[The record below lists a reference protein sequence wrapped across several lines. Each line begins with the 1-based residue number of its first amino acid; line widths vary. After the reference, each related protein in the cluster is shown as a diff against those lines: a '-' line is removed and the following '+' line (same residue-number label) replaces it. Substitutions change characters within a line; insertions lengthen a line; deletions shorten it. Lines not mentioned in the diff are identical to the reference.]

1 MWSIGASNPEGRAFM
16 TVIIVFYSLA
26 VLAYGLRVYSRRLNR
41 AALDA
46 SDQACFL
53 GLVSYVRRDDE
64 LLSDIENADMSKR
77 SSV

>member
-16 TVIIVFYSLA
+16 TIIIVFYSFA

-53 GLVSYVRRDDE
+53 GLVG
-64 LLSDIENADMSKR
+64 
-77 SSV
+77 